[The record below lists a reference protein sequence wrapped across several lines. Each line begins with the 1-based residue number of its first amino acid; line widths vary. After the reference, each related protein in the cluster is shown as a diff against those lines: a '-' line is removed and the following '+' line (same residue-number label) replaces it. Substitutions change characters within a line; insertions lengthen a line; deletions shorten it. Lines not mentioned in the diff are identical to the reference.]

1 VWRLRV
7 VSHAGTAA
15 SVFSAFSFGFWSTP
29 FMHARAYLRLIASGF
44 TLIESMIGVAIMAIL
59 VAIAVPS
66 FQGMI
71 ERSRVKALTEVI
83 YANLQYAKGAALKGT
98 QSGGGNVLVT
108 FKPAATPQC
117 FGTNRNTA
125 CDCSATLVDCKID
138 GVDKFVLITNET
150 FPEVRILSVLDQ
162 DGNDSENLTFDSLR
176 GTVTATTITVQ
187 GTRTASRQLSL
198 IVNAM
203 GRVRVC
209 IPSGSDSMP
218 GYDGC

>member
-1 VWRLRV
+1 MR
-7 VSHAGTAA
+7 T
-15 SVFSAFSFGFWSTP
+15 
-29 FMHARAYLRLIASGF
+29 RAYLRLIASGF
-44 TLIESMIGVAIMAIL
+44 TLIESMVGIAIMAIL

-117 FGTNRNTA
+117 FGMTRGNTA
-125 CDCSATLVDCKID
+125 CDCSTASSCRID
-138 GVDKFVLITNET
+138 TVDKVVHITEAT
-150 FPEVRILSVLDQ
+150 FPGATIVGTADQ
-162 DGNDSENLTFDSLR
+162 TLTFDSLR

-198 IVNAM
+198 IMNAM

-209 IPSGSDSMP
+209 IPSGSDPIP

>member
-1 VWRLRV
+1 MR
-7 VSHAGTAA
+7 
-15 SVFSAFSFGFWSTP
+15 
-29 FMHARAYLRLIASGF
+29 ARAYLRLIASGF
-44 TLIESMIGVAIMAIL
+44 TLIESMVGVAIMAIL
-59 VAIAVPS
+59 VAIAAPS

-98 QSGGGNVLVT
+98 QSSGDNVVVT

-117 FGTNRNTA
+117 FGMTRGNTP
-125 CDCSATLVDCKID
+125 CDCSLASSCQID
-138 GVDKFVLITNET
+138 TVDKFVLVTDAT
-150 FPEVRILSVLDQ
+150 FPGATIVGTADQ
-162 DGNDSENLTFDSLR
+162 TLTFNSLR
-176 GTVTATTITVQ
+176 GTVSGDTTITVQ
-187 GTRTASRQLSL
+187 STRTASRQLSL

-209 IPSGSDSMP
+209 VPSGGDPMP